1 MFKVATIFGTR
12 PEAIKI
18 APVIAALSARSDR
31 VNVINIVTAQHREM
45 LDPLLQLFSIKV
57 SYDLGIMT
65 RDQTLTQI
73 SIGVLERLE
82 PILSMEKPDLI
93 LVQGDTTST
102 FASSLSAFY
111 HRIPVGHIEA
121 GLRTKN
127 KYYPFP
133 EEVNRRLTSHI
144 ADIHFAPT
152 ERAMLNLL
160 NEGVNKEQI
169 FVTGNTIVD
178 ALYMFSC
185 NGTPNL
191 TSRWEKMISS
201 ERRLILLTA
210 HRRENHG
217 RPLEHICE
225 AIHEIIR
232 RNRDVEVVYPVHLNP
247 NVKGVVERLLYGQ
260 DRIHLIEPLD
270 YGSFVLLMKRA
281 FLILTDS
288 GGIQEEAPYLGKPV
302 LVLRSE
308 TERPEGVD
316 CGSVLI
322 VGTEKE
328 TIVKETQ
335 SLLNDPRLYRAM
347 TSPLQPYG
355 DGTASKRIADIIIS
369 RFCCGPGARFEQL
382 TMSGAKREAR

>member
-18 APVIAALSARSDR
+18 APVIAELTARSER
-31 VNVINIVTAQHREM
+31 VEVINIITAQHREM

-57 SYDLGIMT
+57 HYDLGIMT
-65 RDQTLTQI
+65 QGQTLTQI
-73 SIGVLERLE
+73 NIGVLERLE
-82 PILSMEKPDLI
+82 PILSREKPDLV
-93 LVQGDTTST
+93 LVQGDTTT
-102 FASSLSAFY
+102 TLASSLSAFY

-133 EEVNRRLTSHI
+133 EEVNRRLTTHI

-152 ERAMLNLL
+152 KRAMLNLL

-169 FVTGNTIVD
+169 FITGNTIVD
-178 ALYMFSC
+178 ALYMFSR
-185 NGTPNL
+185 NGRHNL

-201 ERRLILLTA
+201 ESRLILLTA

-217 RPLEHICE
+217 RPLEQICE
-225 AIHEIIR
+225 AIREIIT
-232 RNRDVEVVYPVHLNP
+232 RNPDVEVIYPVHLNP
-247 NVKGVVERLLYGQ
+247 NVTKTVKRILYGQ

-270 YGSFVLLMKRA
+270 YGSFVLLMQRA

-328 TIVKETQ
+328 PVVKATQ
-335 SLLNDPRLYRAM
+335 KLLDDPQLYRTM
-347 TSPLQPYG
+347 TSRVQPYG
-355 DGTASKRIADIIIS
+355 DGIASKRIVDIIVS
-369 RFCCGPGARFEQL
+369 RFYWDRGVRLGEL
-382 TMSGAKREAR
+382 TV

>member
-18 APVIAALSARSDR
+18 APVIAELSARSER
-31 VNVINIVTAQHREM
+31 VEVINIITAQHREM

-57 SYDLGIMT
+57 HYDLGIMT
-65 RDQTLTQI
+65 QGQTLTKI
-73 SIGVLERLE
+73 NIGVLERLE
-82 PILSMEKPDLI
+82 PILSREKPDLV
-93 LVQGDTTST
+93 LVQGDTTT
-102 FASSLSAFY
+102 TLASSLSAFY

-133 EEVNRRLTSHI
+133 EEVNRRLTTHV

-152 ERAMLNLL
+152 ETAMHNLL
-160 NEGVNKEQI
+160 NEGVNREQI

-178 ALYMFSC
+178 ALLTFSC
-185 NGTPNL
+185 KGIRNKA
-191 TSRWEKMISS
+191 SIWENMISRES
-201 ERRLILLTA
+201 RLILLTA

-217 RPLEHICE
+217 RPLEQICE
-225 AIHEIIR
+225 AIREIIT
-232 RNRDVEVVYPVHLNP
+232 RNRDVEVIYPVHLNP
-247 NVKGVVERLLYGQ
+247 NVTKTAKRILYGQ

-270 YGSFVLLMKRA
+270 YGSFVLLMQRA

-328 TIVKETQ
+328 PVVKATQ
-335 SLLNDPRLYRAM
+335 KLLDDPQLYRTM
-347 TSPLQPYG
+347 TSRVQPYG
-355 DGTASKRIADIIIS
+355 DGIASKRIVDIIVS
-369 RFCCGPGARFEQL
+369 RFYWDRGVRLEEL
-382 TMSGAKREAR
+382 TV

>member
-18 APVIAALSARSDR
+18 APVISELSARSER
-31 VNVINIVTAQHREM
+31 VEVINIVTAQHREM

-57 SYDLGIMT
+57 HCDLGIMT
-65 RDQTLTQI
+65 QGQTLTQI
-73 SIGVLERLE
+73 NIGVLERLE
-82 PILSMEKPDLI
+82 PILSREKPDLI
-93 LVQGDTTST
+93 LVQGDTTTT

-121 GLRTKN
+121 GLRTNN

-133 EEVNRRLTSHI
+133 EEVNRRLTTHI

-178 ALYMFSC
+178 ALLTFSC
-185 NGTPNL
+185 KGIHNRA
-191 TSRWEKMISS
+191 SIWENMISRES
-201 ERRLILLTA
+201 RLILLTA

-217 RPLEHICE
+217 RPLEQICE
-225 AIHEIIR
+225 AIREIVR
-232 RNRDVEVVYPVHLNP
+232 RHRDVEVVYPVHLNP
-247 NVKGVVERLLYGQ
+247 NVNDTVKRILYGQ
-260 DRIHLIEPLD
+260 ERVHLIEPLD
-270 YGSFVLLMKRA
+270 YGSFVLLMQRA

-316 CGSVLI
+316 CGAVLI
-322 VGTEKE
+322 VGTEKDR
-328 TIVKETQ
+328 IVKETER
-335 SLLNDPRLYRAM
+335 LLKDPELYRTM
-347 TSPLQPYG
+347 ISCLKPYG
-355 DGTASKRIADIIIS
+355 DGTASKKIADIII
-369 RFCCGPGARFEQL
+369 
-382 TMSGAKREAR
+382 AKFWRDRGGHWEKMTA

>member
-18 APVIAALSARSDR
+18 APVISELSSRSER
-31 VNVINIVTAQHREM
+31 VNVTNIVTAQHREM
-45 LDPLLQLFSIKV
+45 LDPLLRLFSIKV
-57 SYDLGIMT
+57 HYDLSIMT
-65 RDQTLTQI
+65 KGQTLTQI
-73 SIGVLERLE
+73 NMGVLDRLD
-82 PILSMEKPDLI
+82 PVLSKEKPDLV
-93 LVQGDTTST
+93 LVQGDTTTT
-102 FASSLSAFY
+102 FVASLTAFY

-133 EEVNRRLTSHI
+133 EEVNRRLTTHV

-152 ERAMLNLL
+152 EGAMLNLL
-160 NEGVNKEQI
+160 NEGVNRDQI

-178 ALYMFSC
+178 ALFTFSC
-185 NGTPNL
+185 KGDHSVPST
-191 TSRWEKMISS
+191 WEKIISRES
-201 ERRLILLTA
+201 RVIVLTA

-225 AIHEIIR
+225 AIREIVAN
-232 RNRDVEVVYPVHLNP
+232 NRDVEVIYPVHLNP
-247 NVKGVVERLLYGQ
+247 NVKCKVDRLLHGQ
-260 DRIHLIEPLD
+260 ERIHLIEPLD
-270 YGSFVLLMKRA
+270 YGSFVLLMQRA

-328 TIVKETQ
+328 SIVKETQ
-335 SLLNDPRLYRAM
+335 SLLDDRRRYRTM
-347 TSPLQPYG
+347 TSHLQPYG
-355 DGTASKRIADIIIS
+355 DGTASKRIVDTIVS
-369 RFCCGPGARFEQL
+369 RFCCDRGASVQGTL
-382 TMSGAKREAR
+382 